1 MNGVDTPVMLYG
13 KNFGSMNFDDAK
25 RLCFSESGSVSLPLP
40 NSELE
45 NDFIRSLLG
54 NDEYAWLGITDEVW
68 NYDIYK

>member
-1 MNGVDTPVMLYG
+1 MLYG
-13 KNFGSMNFDDAK
+13 KNFGSMNFDDAES
-25 RLCFSESGSVSLPLP
+25 LCLFESGFVSLPLP

-68 NYDIYK
+68 NSDICK